1 MVCQRC
7 GSNSPTRLEDRIFL
21 ITGCSRIAA
30 MIFSSPPQF
39 GQCSRSRSNTRL
51 SSRARTQTVQWTV
64 CAWRGAGPLARRGL
78 QGWPKLSRTGWW
90 CAPFASHSA
99 GFVSWAA
106 ASGPCG
112 TTSAR
117 SLAEVVDE
125 GASTPW
131 KRIRCSL
138 GLGTSDRRALF
149 DRQRC
154 QPLHELQR
162 QHHQMRGAVAP
173 GGLELEHHLSGG
185 VGLDAT
191 VGQGQGRAGDG
202 AALPPS
208 NW

>member
-106 ASGPCG
+106 TSGPCG

-131 KRIRCSL
+131 FAKRGSAHFAKRSYADTKRIRCSL

-149 DRQRC
+149 DRPCC
-154 QPLHELQR
+154 QPLHELRGQASR
-162 QHHQMRGAVAP
+162 HQ
-173 GGLELEHHLSGG
+173 
-185 VGLDAT
+185 
-191 VGQGQGRAGDG
+191 
-202 AALPPS
+202 
-208 NW
+208 